1 MGLDYSTVATLLATE
16 LKLLLRDRRTVV
28 VSIVLPLLVMP
39 ILLFAGRTMEERRAR
54 RLEATR
60 FTYTVTGSQAER
72 ARQLLQ
78 AATAPAGAPTV
89 LLEEREAPDPEQ
101 ALADKSLDLWVQ
113 ALAFEELPPPAEPAP
128 AAGEGDGR
136 EEERPVPGVPVI
148 QLTFRGDRDRSGE
161 AATRVG
167 EALRRVR
174 AAERSALLV
183 EAGLPLPAD
192 EVVQVE
198 ERDVASAAQVT
209 GLKLGRLLTVF
220 FLLFVLSGGAV
231 VATDTLAGEKE
242 RGTLETLLTTA
253 AGRREIVVAKLLA
266 ILAVAVA
273 ITLIQALNFLA
284 YVVLR
289 LIPLPAD
296 FALELSPGVAA
307 AVLAL
312 LLPVAALVS
321 SLLLLT
327 SGRAHSYKEAQ
338 LYFFPVFLLTLLPAL
353 AAFLPGLGL
362 RSPIALVPIAGV
374 AVGVKEILTGA
385 PDTPMLLLTW
395 LVNAA
400 AALGLALAAER
411 ALSAERLIAPAT
423 ASELG
428 LAVEELFQ
436 RHALRAFAVLWA
448 VLLVISANFE
458 GKLDVRAQTV
468 VNLLGVFL
476 GGTLFLV
483 HRYRLDP
490 RRALALRS
498 VRWPVWVAV
507 AVGAPA
513 GLITGMGMF
522 QLASRVVPVPPEVL
536 ESFSQAL
543 FPADL
548 PLWQALAF
556 LAFLPAVCEEL
567 TFRGLLLYG
576 LHRRLRPLPLVLAV
590 GLVFGLFHVSL
601 FRLAPTAYL
610 GMLLAALTLL
620 TGSVYP
626 AMAWHGIHN
635 ALALLAVHGGAP
647 LDEVPPLLHAAA
659 AVALATA
666 GYILWR
672 TRTPYPG
679 LRQQR

>member
-1 MGLDYSTVATLLATE
+1 MRLDSSTVATLLATE

-39 ILLFAGRTMEERRAR
+39 ILLFAGRTLEERRAR
-54 RLEATR
+54 RLETTR

-72 ARQLLQ
+72 ARQLLE
-78 AATAPAGAPTV
+78 AAASSAGAPTL
-89 LLEEREAPDPEQ
+89 LLEERDAPDPEQ

-113 ALAFEELPPPAEPAP
+113 ALTCEELPPPAAP
-128 AAGEGDGR
+128 ARTAGEGEGR

-148 QLTFRGDRDRSGE
+148 QLVFRGDRDRSGE

-174 AAERSALLV
+174 EVERATLLA
-183 EAGLPLPAD
+183 EAGLPLPAG

-242 RGTLETLLTTA
+242 RGTLETLLTTS
-253 AGRREIVVAKLLA
+253 AGRREIIVAKLLA

-307 AVLAL
+307 AVLAM

-321 SLLLLT
+321 CLLLLT

-353 AAFLPGLGL
+353 AAFLPGLAL
-362 RSPIALVPIAGV
+362 RSPIALVPVAGV
-374 AVGVKEILTGA
+374 AVGVKEILTAA

-411 ALSAERLIAPAT
+411 TLSAERLIAPAA

-428 LAVEELFQ
+428 LKGDELFQ
-436 RHALRAFAVLWA
+436 RHALRAFALLWA
-448 VLLVISANFE
+448 LLLVISVNFE
-458 GKLDVRAQTV
+458 GKLDVRTQTAI
-468 VNLLGVFL
+468 NLLGVFL
-476 GGTLFLV
+476 GGTLVLV

-490 RRALALRS
+490 RRALALRP
-498 VRWPVWVAV
+498 VGWPVWLAV

-513 GLITGMGMF
+513 GLITGMGVF
-522 QLASRVVPVPPEVL
+522 QLASRVVPVPPEVV
-536 ESFSQAL
+536 ESFSRGLLSAE
-543 FPADL
+543 L
-548 PLWQALAF
+548 PLWQALIF
-556 LAFLPAVCEEL
+556 LAILPAVCEEL
-567 TFRGLLLYG
+567 AFRGLLLYG
-576 LHRRLRPLPLVLAV
+576 LHRRLRPLALVLLV
-590 GLVFGLFHVSL
+590 GLVFGVFHVSL
-601 FRLAPTAYL
+601 FRIAPTAYL
-610 GMLLAALTLL
+610 GMLLTAVTLL

-626 AMAWHGIHN
+626 AMAWHGINN
-635 ALALLAVHGGAP
+635 ALVLVAAHGEAP

-672 TRTPYPG
+672 VRTPYAG
-679 LRQQR
+679 LRRRQ

>member
-1 MGLDYSTVATLLATE
+1 MRLDSPTVATLLATE

-39 ILLFAGRTMEERRAR
+39 ILLFAGRAMEERRAR

-72 ARQLLQ
+72 ARQLLE
-78 AATAPAGAPTV
+78 AAAAPASAPTV
-89 LLEEREAPDPEQ
+89 LLEERETPDPER
-101 ALADKSLDLWVQ
+101 ALADNSLDLWVQ
-113 ALAFEELPPPAEPAP
+113 ALAFEELPPPAAPAP
-128 AAGEGDGR
+128 AASEGEDR
-136 EEERPVPGVPVI
+136 EEERPVPGVPVV
-148 QLTFRGDRDRSGE
+148 QLVFRGDRDRSGE

-174 AAERSALLV
+174 AAERSALLA

-273 ITLIQALNFLA
+273 ITLIQGLNFLA

-307 AVLAL
+307 AVLAM

-385 PDTPMLLLTW
+385 PDTPMLVLTW

-423 ASELG
+423 ATELG
-428 LAVEELFQ
+428 LEGEELFQ

-448 VLLVISANFE
+448 VLLVISANLE
-458 GKLDVRAQTV
+458 GKLDVRTQTV

-490 RRALALRS
+490 RRALALRP

-513 GLITGMGMF
+513 GLITGMGIF

-576 LHRRLRPLPLVLAV
+576 LHRRLRPLPLVLVV

-601 FRLAPTAYL
+601 FRMAPTAYL
-610 GMLLAALTLL
+610 GMLLAAVTLL

-635 ALALLAVHGGAP
+635 APALVAAHGGAP
-647 LDEVPPLLHAAA
+647 LDEVPPLLYAVA

-672 TRTPYPG
+672 VRTPYPG
-679 LRQQR
+679 LRRQR